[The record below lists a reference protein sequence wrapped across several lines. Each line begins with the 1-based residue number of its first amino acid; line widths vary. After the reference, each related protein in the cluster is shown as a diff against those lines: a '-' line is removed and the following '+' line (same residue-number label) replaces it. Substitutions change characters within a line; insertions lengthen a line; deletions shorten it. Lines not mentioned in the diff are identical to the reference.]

1 MIAYYVFAILAIL
14 PYASWLALLCL
25 PGVIVISPLLLAIA
39 AIVSLFSFITGG
51 LGSLAF
57 VYIYGV
63 LVLLAIFGE
72 IFLIPLA
79 IVSPLSVAASAI
91 TYYFSLNT

>member
-1 MIAYYVFAILAIL
+1 MIAYYVFAILAVL

-25 PGVIVISPLLLAIA
+25 PGVIVLSPLLLAIA
-39 AIVSLFSFITGG
+39 ASVSLFSFITGG
-51 LGSLAF
+51 LGSFAF

>member
-1 MIAYYVFAILAIL
+1 MIAYYVFAILAVL

-25 PGVIVISPLLLAIA
+25 PGVIVLSPLLLAIA

>member
-1 MIAYYVFAILAIL
+1 MIAYYVFAILAVL

-39 AIVSLFSFITGG
+39 ANVSLYSLITGG
-51 LGSLAF
+51 IGSLAS
-57 VYIYGV
+57 VWIYGV